1 MYILQSTD
9 KNRNDTQNHE
19 RPLNTKTLSAKI
31 RTVKEIAHN
40 KENFMDMLLIGDEE
54 EKMILKYLKASNLY
68 ALYDSEILKSICAV
82 LKTSKNTV
90 EIKNLATYPK
100 FQNQGCASFLL
111 KFIFKKY
118 KNFNIILGTGENEK
132 TLNFYKKRGF
142 IEYTR
147 IRDFFIQNYP
157 HPIIENGVQLK
168 DMIYLKK
175 DLQRDKT

>member
-1 MYILQSTD
+1 M
-9 KNRNDTQNHE
+9 
-19 RPLNTKTLSAKI
+19 
-31 RTVKEIAHN
+31 
-40 KENFMDMLLIGDEE
+40 
-54 EKMILKYLKASNLY
+54 
-68 ALYDSEILKSICAV
+68 
-82 LKTSKNTV
+82 KTSKNTV

>member
-1 MYILQSTD
+1 MKSDDLQWPASLASPAGGCGHFPRKGKSYVVAAIKQYTIKQNKMVWPGNITKHQP
-9 KNRNDTQNHE
+9 KNGQEKGSVAIIPQN
-19 RPLNTKTLSAKI
+19 L
-31 RTVKEIAHN
+31 
-40 KENFMDMLLIGDEE
+40 
-54 EKMILKYLKASNLY
+54 
-68 ALYDSEILKSICAV
+68 
-82 LKTSKNTV
+82 
-90 EIKNLATYPK
+90 
-100 FQNQGCASFLL
+100 
-111 KFIFKKY
+111 
-118 KNFNIILGTGENEK
+118 EK